1 MRAHPGT
8 FSEPRADRAC
18 QLIENLTHTK
28 DQWAGRP
35 FQLRPWQRAGVRE
48 MYGRMSPADPPRR
61 AYRTA
66 FWAIPRKNG
75 KTELAAGFA
84 IEGLL
89 GEGIIGAEVY
99 CAAAEKYQAS
109 LVYEAAATMIRN
121 DEELSDRIKLL
132 PSIKRMVDRES
143 MSFCQVLSA
152 EAYSKHGFNASTII
166 YDELHAA
173 PNRDLYDV
181 LRTSQG
187 TRREPLLIVITTA
200 GYDRTSVCWEMWD
213 YARKV
218 RDGIIDDPTF
228 FPLIYEAAEDA
239 DWQDESVWHAAN
251 PALGDFRDIEEMRAL
266 AREATYKPDLQNTFR
281 RLYLNQWTEQ
291 QTAWLDMH
299 RWRACRTADPAEAKA
314 LPTYAGLDLGLK
326 SDLSAL
332 VGVTPLPDGRV
343 LVRCQ
348 FWMPSGAKEQYHGR
362 PYEAWQQAGGLTI
375 TPGDVTDFARLRSD
389 VDALCRAWGVVELA
403 YDERFAE
410 PVVQELRMPHVTLVN
425 QPQGFGLNIGLR
437 ALADLS
443 VSGDLCHNSQPV
455 LQWMASNAVVEE
467 GRRGD
472 IAVNKRAA
480 RDKIDGVVAL
490 AMALQRMQLRT
501 QKRKSRYSE
510 PGAKVEAVGG
520 HA

>member
-1 MRAHPGT
+1 MRHHPGA
-8 FSEPRADRAC
+8 FSDERADRAC
-18 QLIENLTHTK
+18 RLFGNLTHTK

-35 FQLRPWQRAGVRE
+35 FELRTWQQAGVRE
-48 MYGRMSPADPPRR
+48 MYGRLNPHDPTRR
-61 AYRTA
+61 AYRTV

-75 KTELAAGFA
+75 KTEIAAGFA
-84 IEGLL
+84 LEGLI
-89 GEGIIGAEVY
+89 GEDIIGAEVY
-99 CAAAEKYQAS
+99 CAAAEKYQAG
-109 LVYEAAATMIRN
+109 LVYEAAATMVRN

-132 PSIKRMVDRES
+132 PSIKRMVDRET

-173 PNRDLYDV
+173 PNRELYDV

-187 TRREPLLIVITTA
+187 TRREPQLIVITTA

-218 RDGIIDDPTF
+218 RDGIIDDPAF
-228 FPLIYEAAEDA
+228 FPLIYEAPEDA
-239 DWQDESVWHAAN
+239 DWQDEAVWHAAN
-251 PALGDFRDIEEMRAL
+251 PALGDFRDLDEMRAL

-291 QTAWLDMH
+291 ETAWLDMH
-299 RWRACRTADPAEAKA
+299 RWRSCAHADSSEGAG

-326 SDLSAL
+326 SDLSAF
-332 VGVTPLPDGRV
+332 VGVTALPEGQV

-348 FWMPSGAKEQYHGR
+348 FWMPAGAKEKYRSR

-375 TPGDVTDFARLRSD
+375 TPGDVTDFGRLRRD
-389 VDALCRAWGVVELA
+389 VEDLCQQWGVVELA

-410 PVVQELRMPHVTLVN
+410 PVIQDMKLPHVTLAN

-437 ALADLS
+437 ALSDLS
-443 VSGDLCHNSQPV
+443 VSGDLCHNGQQV

-472 IAVNKRAA
+472 IAVNKRKA
-480 RDKIDGVVAL
+480 RDKIDGIVAL
-490 AMALQRMQLRT
+490 AMGLQRLQLRT
-501 QKRKSRYSE
+501 QKKKSRYND
-510 PGAKVEAVGG
+510 PNARVEAVRLGG
-520 HA
+520 

>member
-1 MRAHPGT
+1 VRVHPGE
-8 FSEPRADRAC
+8 FSETRATRAAR
-18 QLIENLTHTK
+18 LLENLTHTK
-28 DQWAGRP
+28 DQWAGRQ
-35 FQLRPWQRAGVRE
+35 FQLRPWQLAGVRE
-48 MYGRMSPADPPRR
+48 MYGRLSTSDPTRR

-75 KTELAAGFA
+75 KTEVAAGFA
-84 IEGLL
+84 INGLI
-89 GEGIIGAEVY
+89 GEDIIGAEVY

-121 DEELSDRIKLL
+121 DEELSDRIKLI
-132 PSIKRMVDRES
+132 PSTKRMVDRET

-187 TRREPLLIVITTA
+187 TRREPIIIVITTA
-200 GYDRTSVCWEMWD
+200 GFDRSTICWEMWD

-218 RDGIIDDPTF
+218 RDGIIDDPAF
-228 FPLIYEAAEDA
+228 FPLIYEAPEDA
-239 DWQDESVWHAAN
+239 DWQDEAVWHAAN

-266 AREATYKPDLQNTFR
+266 AREAIHKPDLRNTFR

-291 QTAWLDMH
+291 ETAWLDMH
-299 RWRACRTADPAEAKA
+299 RWRACRTAVEEEAKG

-326 SDLSAL
+326 SDFSAF
-332 VGVTPLPDGRV
+332 VGATPLPDGRV

-348 FWMPSGAKEQYHGR
+348 FWIPSSAKEQYHGR
-362 PYEAWQQAGGLTI
+362 PYEAWQDAGGLAI
-375 TPGDVTDFARLRSD
+375 TAGDITDFGRLRRD
-389 VDALCRAWGVVELA
+389 LEDLCRRWGVVEVA

-410 PVVQELRMPHVTLVN
+410 AVVQEVQLPHVTLVN

-437 ALADLS
+437 ALSDLS
-443 VSGDLCHNSQPV
+443 VSGDLCHNGQPV

-472 IAVNKRAA
+472 IAVNKRKV

-490 AMALQRMQLRT
+490 AMALQRLQLRT
-501 QKRKSRYSE
+501 QKKKSRYSD
-510 PGAKVEAVGG
+510 PTARVEAVQW
-520 HA
+520 